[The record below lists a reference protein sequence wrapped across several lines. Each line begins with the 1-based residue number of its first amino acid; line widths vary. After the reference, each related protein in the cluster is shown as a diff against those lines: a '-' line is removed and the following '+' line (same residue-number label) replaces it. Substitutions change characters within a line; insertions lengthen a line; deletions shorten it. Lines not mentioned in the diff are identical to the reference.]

1 MPLDSPG
8 PVSQALLGK
17 NSKAATPVS
26 SALTPT
32 TAPQTAAPQN
42 SATPASSPTPTSS
55 SSAQQ
60 PPGNNVPDG
69 FFSSAGNDF
78 SAMSQNFSP
87 NSTESDFPQQ
97 FVPTPPPQYQ
107 QFNPMHAWGSAAMMI
122 ALLGSAITKR
132 PLTAALNAGA
142 QVMSAFNQN
151 VNTSNTQAYNT
162 WQANIKN
169 SYDIWKTN
177 AANALQSQRY
187 EMTYL
192 SKIMSDTSMDDRTKE
207 TQVMEYARA
216 TKNYGLMQTLATQ
229 GLSGAEDY
237 LNKYST
243 LGATLSG
250 ASFDVDTAYTA
261 SQSSDT
267 PDQSGFSKNQWLSIA
282 QAVLGGDA
290 SAKPE
295 FASGKLGDIQK
306 EEYDKAIL
314 QVRAQLPPGT
324 ASGGSLSAASLAAL
338 GKSWA
343 LGAPMS
349 QLTAGLGSSASDV
362 RAEITNYGINWL
374 QSQGRDPTS
383 FLVNESNYKANQ
395 ELLDNMNKLAGNAS
409 AYEETTINNMN
420 TAESLMGAGIPTNIS
435 PLLNQIAAY
444 GEVQSGSPATLKFG
458 AALATV
464 FADYSKVMSGGT
476 GSAAA
481 SSDSARQEAANLLPK
496 FGTQAQTE
504 AVFDV
509 MRRDML
515 GKMNEYGNSLNAIDQ
530 AIQQGKIAADV
541 GIEAPPA
548 PYTPAPSSNG
558 GGSIPAAGS
567 TLHYDAQGNLVQ

>member
-1 MPLDSPG
+1 MPLDNVG

-17 NSKAATPVS
+17 NTGAATPVS

-32 TAPQTAAPQN
+32 TVPQTVNPPVAASPNASGAGAQQLIPQPPSDTSN
-42 SATPASSPTPTSS
+42 QVQPDTLTGLASSLRQAVADLQTAESEPSPNPPPTPYL
-55 SSAQQ
+55 
-60 PPGNNVPDG
+60 
-69 FFSSAGNDF
+69 
-78 SAMSQNFSP
+78 
-87 NSTESDFPQQ
+87 
-97 FVPTPPPQYQ
+97 PPPPAAKPYD
-107 QFNPMHAWGSAAMMI
+107 PIHAWGSTAMI
-122 ALLGSAITKR
+122 LASLGSMLTRR
-132 PLTAALNAGA
+132 PLITALNAGG
-142 QVMSAFNQN
+142 QVMTAYKQQNQAMNTSAFN
-151 VNTSNTQAYNT
+151 T
-162 WQANIKN
+162 WKAQ
-169 SYDIWKTN
+169 T
-177 AANALQSQRY
+177 ANALQLEKYQMDQY
-187 EMTYL
+187 N
-192 SKIMSDTSMDDRTKE
+192 KILNDKNQSIKDKIAAVQAYAGAIKDGPTIAALETGGLPAVIDLQKKRGSASAQLADT
-207 TQVMEYARA
+207 
-216 TKNYGLMQTLATQ
+216 
-229 GLSGAEDY
+229 
-237 LNKYST
+237 
-243 LGATLSG
+243 
-250 ASFDVDTAYTA
+250 SFDVDTANTA

-383 FLVNESNYKANQ
+383 FLVNQSNYKANQ

-509 MRRDML
+509 MRRDMR